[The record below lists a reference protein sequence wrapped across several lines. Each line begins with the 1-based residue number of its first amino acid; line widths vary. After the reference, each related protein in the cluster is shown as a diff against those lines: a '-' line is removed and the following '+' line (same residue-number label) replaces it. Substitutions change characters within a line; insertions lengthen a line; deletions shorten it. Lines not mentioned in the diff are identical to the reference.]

1 MAAADSIDME
11 SGENLA
17 PLDYLS
23 RADEEMAAGNG
34 REAAGLLWKATRATL
49 VGLGRERGL
58 KLSGSGYSDFMELAD
73 ALESVP
79 EWEKGYF
86 RGNFIAAT
94 VLRDHADMEV
104 LECLE
109 LDFSYDLT
117 RQFIVECNGDRLWQQ
132 QIR

>member
-1 MAAADSIDME
+1 ME

-58 KLSGSGYSDFMELAD
+58 ERPGNDEDALIELAGAMEKFGSIPDYYYLGKVAAGSLLKEHAGSG
-73 ALESVP
+73 ALEDY
-79 EWEKGYF
+79 E
-86 RGNFIAAT
+86 
-94 VLRDHADMEV
+94 
-104 LECLE
+104 LESAYQVARR
-109 LDFSYDLT
+109 FV
-117 RQFIVECNGDRLWQQ
+117 VECNGEPH
-132 QIR
+132 